1 MKEAAHRTRVWKA
14 VWAVLILALVS
25 AATSCQVVESL
36 TPAPLYAPD
45 ATATPLPS
53 ETLSAPAP
61 VQEPPAAAPSVELFV
76 TVAPVATGL
85 PEYNRREWRHW
96 RDRDDDCQD
105 ARQETLIA
113 ESTIPVTF
121 ETDKQCRV
129 ATGLWTGPYTG
140 RTVED
145 PGKLDIDHMV
155 PLANAHRSGAWKW
168 DRDRKAEYANDLHYG
183 NHLIATTASA
193 NRAKGSRGPEDWRP
207 PDETY
212 WCQYAIDW
220 TTIKHDW
227 RLTVTQREL
236 DALREMLA
244 TCDGPV
250 SVSANGQPRP
260 S

>member
-1 MKEAAHRTRVWKA
+1 M
-14 VWAVLILALVS
+14 VWAILVLAL
-25 AATSCQVVESL
+25 AATATGCEVLESL
-36 TPAPLYAPD
+36 TPAPIYAPD
-45 ATATPLPS
+45 ATAAPLPA
-53 ETLSAPAP
+53 ETVSDPTSA
-61 VQEPPAAAPSVELFV
+61 QDPPTAVPPLELFV
-76 TVAPVATGL
+76 TVATVPTTL
-85 PEYNRREWRHW
+85 PEYNRRDWRHW

-105 ARQETLIA
+105 ARQEALIA
-113 ESTIPVTF
+113 ESTVPVTF

-129 ATGLWTGPYTG
+129 ATGLWTGPYTA
-140 RTVED
+140 TIVED

-155 PLANAHRSGAWKW
+155 PLANAHRSGAWEW
-168 DRDRKAEYANDLHYG
+168 DRDRKTEYANDLHYD

-193 NRAKGSRGPEDWRP
+193 NRAKGSHGPEDWRP

-227 RLTVTQREL
+227 RLTVTQQEL

-250 SVSANGQPRP
+250 SVNTSG
-260 S
+260 